1 MRTASCARTDRTLGP
16 APIAKALA
24 ACTKNMVATV
34 LMAKKVVDLIC
45 PEEPD
50 SRGGGQGQRPK
61 MGDEGSSDDG
71 SELELPMP
79 QRRPQAAPPPPRAP
93 LQLPHLKQQW
103 EATEQ
108 PAEVFTVRFSAD
120 STLVAAGLGNGNV
133 HIYQG
138 RTGRLSYQLAT
149 STKGFPLTAMRF
161 RPTSASAKTRNVLLT
176 ANADG
181 SVQHWHV
188 TSGKCLHTI
197 VEPDNEVFAIDYTH
211 DGSMFATAGKDFTVR
226 IYDEATKTQAAA
238 LAAGAAGDL
247 KKRSGEARARGA
259 RRLPSAILTR
269 HAGHPADPAL
279 PAGHSN
285 RVFSLRFHPLDEHV
299 LLSAGWDKTIQMWD
313 LRTGGSVRSIFGP
326 HICGDSID
334 ISGNDIVSG
343 SWRATEQLQLFDY
356 GSGELIANVP
366 WQDSTEPC
374 LLYAAQFSK
383 SGQYI
388 AAGGSGAN
396 EVRLFS
402 RTSLEPVGVVNLGK
416 GAFSVDFAQDSQSL
430 AVAAGDLSV
439 RAVAVP
445 P

>member
-1 MRTASCARTDRTLGP
+1 MRRGR
-16 APIAKALA
+16 A
-24 ACTKNMVATV
+24 A
-34 LMAKKVVDLIC
+34 
-45 PEEPD
+45 
-50 SRGGGQGQRPK
+50 RGGFPRR
-61 MGDEGSSDDG
+61 SS
-71 SELELPMP
+71 PATP
-79 QRRPQAAPPPPRAP
+79 ATPP
-93 LQLPHLKQQW
+93 
-103 EATEQ
+103 T
-108 PAEVFTVRFSAD
+108 
-120 STLVAAGLGNGNV
+120 
-133 HIYQG
+133 
-138 RTGRLSYQLAT
+138 
-149 STKGFPLTAMRF
+149 
-161 RPTSASAKTRNVLLT
+161 
-176 ANADG
+176 
-181 SVQHWHV
+181 
-188 TSGKCLHTI
+188 
-197 VEPDNEVFAIDYTH
+197 
-211 DGSMFATAGKDFTVR
+211 
-226 IYDEATKTQAAA
+226 
-238 LAAGAAGDL
+238 
-247 KKRSGEARARGA
+247 
-259 RRLPSAILTR
+259 
-269 HAGHPADPAL
+269 PAL